1 VGAVSFF
8 TETFLGILTAFGLR
22 RLWDWRKDNQN
33 RKKLKESLK
42 NELQGCIGLLVGKGM
57 LLPTIM
63 WNSTVT
69 SGDVKLL
76 SYNWRTRLSSVYF
89 EIENHNYEAK
99 RVRDSA
105 IVAQTGSRDIIL
117 DGQKAPLWHWHALSK
132 RLYENEKILKQRIS
146 KLLKEPWWGE

>member
-1 VGAVSFF
+1 MSLFVES
-8 TETFLGILTAFGLR
+8 FLGILAAFGLR
-22 RLWDWRKDNQN
+22 RWWGWRKDSQN

-42 NELQGCIGLLVGKGM
+42 NELEKCMSLLKGEGM
-57 LLPTIM
+57 LIPTKM

-76 SYNWRTRLSSVYF
+76 SFNERTQLSSIYF

-105 IVAQTGSRDIIL
+105 IVARTGNRHIIEN
-117 DGQKAPLWHWHALSK
+117 GMSQAMAHWVRLSK
-132 RLYENEKILKQRIS
+132 RLREEENFLKQRIS
-146 KLLKEPWWGE
+146 KLLKEPWWDFSSV